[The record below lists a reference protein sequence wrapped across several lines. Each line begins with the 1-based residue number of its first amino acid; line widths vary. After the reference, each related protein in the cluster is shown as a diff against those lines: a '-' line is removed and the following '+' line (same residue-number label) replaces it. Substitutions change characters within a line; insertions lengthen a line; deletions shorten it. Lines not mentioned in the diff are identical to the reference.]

1 MTGLLIGAT
10 GAIGFCIVGIAATAV
25 GAAGFGGSCG
35 AGVTG
40 FAAAGAWTG
49 TTGFGATA
57 GCTAGCTI
65 GWRIVTAG
73 GTTTAGRAG
82 DDCGISIDL
91 AGTGATGL
99 VATGAGAGVAF
110 AVAMVPVGLTT
121 SSVLTGTLVAILS
134 AEATNSFSVSV
145 FGLIASLAE
154 LVLIS
159 TLTGALLS
167 SISSIFFDISSRAFS
182 RFGSLIGWSTRSPL
196 VLRRPPSSIAAVGMT
211 TGACSKFTGFSPFCT
226 AGCCGIGAIGAA
238 VAVGAVG
245 ATCCA
250 CGCGKGACGC
260 TGVAVWSCGK
270 VAGSWPIVTGV
281 MAAAALPVG
290 VEVAFSV
297 LIFACASVLGLS
309 PSTSCTAATT
319 SSIPTWDL
327 TRWRCAPKASLRW
340 RCSSLESAVIMI
352 TLILLVSG
360 VDLKMSNMSKPE
372 IFGIITSA
380 MMRSGFSCTA
390 RPRASSPSP
399 AETML

>member
-1 MTGLLIGAT
+1 
-10 GAIGFCIVGIAATAV
+10 
-25 GAAGFGGSCG
+25 
-35 AGVTG
+35 
-40 FAAAGAWTG
+40 
-49 TTGFGATA
+49 
-57 GCTAGCTI
+57 
-65 GWRIVTAG
+65 
-73 GTTTAGRAG
+73 
-82 DDCGISIDL
+82 
-91 AGTGATGL
+91 
-99 VATGAGAGVAF
+99 
-110 AVAMVPVGLTT
+110 
-121 SSVLTGTLVAILS
+121 
-134 AEATNSFSVSV
+134 
-145 FGLIASLAE
+145 
-154 LVLIS
+154 
-159 TLTGALLS
+159 
-167 SISSIFFDISSRAFS
+167 
-182 RFGSLIGWSTRSPL
+182 
-196 VLRRPPSSIAAVGMT
+196 MT
-211 TGACSKFTGFSPFCT
+211 TGACLKFTGFSPFCT

-390 RPRASSPSP
+390 RSRASSPSP